1 MSPIL
6 FKALKE
12 KKNDVI
18 HNCFKS
24 DVFSLGMCMA
34 LSASLSFKTLCEIRE
49 VENMEK
55 LKNILVKYLIAK
67 YSYEF
72 INILL
77 MMLEMDERKRPD
89 FIELDGK
96 VRD

>member
-1 MSPIL
+1 ML
-6 FKALKE
+6 LNK
-12 KKNDVI
+12 KKNEVY
-18 HNCFKS
+18 HNSFKS

-34 LSASLSFKTLCEIRE
+34 LAASLNFKTLCEIRE
-49 VENMEK
+49 VNDMDK

-77 MMLEMDERKRPD
+77 MMLEIDENKRLD
-89 FIELDGK
+89 FIQLEDK